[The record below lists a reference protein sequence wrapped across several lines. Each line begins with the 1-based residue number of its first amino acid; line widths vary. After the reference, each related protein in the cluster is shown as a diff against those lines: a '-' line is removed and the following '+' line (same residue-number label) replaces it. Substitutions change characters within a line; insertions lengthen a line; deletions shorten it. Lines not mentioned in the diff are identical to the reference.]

1 MTASPHVAAAGSHYL
16 NLLLPI
22 IGLNHRSPI
31 ITSTGYNARAAAV
44 WLALLA
50 LPPIRVFLLEGPR
63 GRIDMFLM
71 HYDVGVDVCAAQYA
85 SWESRCHPGIKSV
98 GSS

>member
-31 ITSTGYNARAAAV
+31 ITSTGYNARAAAANQRMAV
-44 WLALLA
+44 AKSSARHHEIIGLTNA
-50 LPPIRVFLLEGPR
+50 VKDLEP
-63 GRIDMFLM
+63 
-71 HYDVGVDVCAAQYA
+71 V
-85 SWESRCHPGIKSV
+85 
-98 GSS
+98 